1 MIIKV
6 IYESLVQALQSL
18 LGNKLRTFLSL
29 LGITIGIF
37 CIIAVKSAVDSLQ
50 DSIVSGFNELGSDVV
65 YVDKIPWQNLSQEEF
80 LKFQRRPNVTFQEY
94 ELIKERVELAEAASF
109 SAITGGKTIK
119 YHSSSVSQAFV
130 FGSTNEYRDIFNMKI
145 DQGRYW
151 TRKEYDLGTNVLILG
166 HAVAEALFQKLN
178 PIGKDVK
185 FNGQTYRVIGVLEE
199 EGDNMFNFINYDDII
214 WVGFNNVKKIVNTG
228 LNSNIGRLLAVKA
241 KNGVDV
247 ADLKDN
253 LVGEMRSVRK
263 LRPLESENFALN
275 ELSMLN
281 QVLDSVFGV
290 LNIAGFIIG
299 IFALVV
305 GMFSVAN
312 IMFVSVK
319 ERTNIIGIKKAL
331 GAKRYII
338 LMEFLIEAVILCM
351 IGGAIG
357 LLLVFLVLKLISS
370 SIPFAMSL
378 SINNVLTGVIVSV
391 LVGIIAGI
399 IPAMQASKMDPVEAM
414 RGG

>member
-370 SIPFAMSL
+370 SIPFAMAL